1 MQVQKIGG
9 MPNFSGINITK
20 LKTNPNQPAKIVAVM
35 DEDTFERSNLPQTTD
50 IKDLNG
56 PYGHPYSGRPLEGIE
71 HVPTAWEKF
80 VEDGFSGLFEALS
93 DGNEDMVEHM
103 TNLMENDVFA
113 DTFIDTLVDNG
124 VADALSDITIDEF
137 TDRVSESPTGA
148 LGVMQDLLEGAGD
161 LVEDVFDFFANLL
174 GLDS

>member
-1 MQVQKIGG
+1 MYQKRKDV
-9 MPNFSGINITK
+9 NYASSENWWYAK
-20 LKTNPNQPAKIVAVM
+20 LFRYQHYQIKTNPNQPAKIVAVM

-103 TNLMENDVFA
+103 TNLMENDVLL
-113 DTFIDTLVDNG
+113 I
-124 VADALSDITIDEF
+124 LSLIH
-137 TDRVSESPTGA
+137 
-148 LGVMQDLLEGAGD
+148 LLIME
-161 LVEDVFDFFANLL
+161 LQTH
-174 GLDS
+174 